1 MATCVKTSVR
11 ALELDI
17 SKSFPMFMAT
27 VPYKNAERE
36 LNSVIPVLPAGVAR
50 GRFWVGAVLG
60 MAVPVPG
67 ARILPGT
74 DRGTPRKGE
83 GCSNQQGP
91 SLTADPTGIEGQAL
105 IMLRTR
111 MEEGGAQRDG
121 IILAVP
127 VLANIEVG
135 NLITFL

>member
-1 MATCVKTSVR
+1 MAGSWADSSGGSPIQPDSQVRSETKGICREFEKVATCVKTSVR

-17 SKSFPMFMAT
+17 SKSFPMFMAM

-50 GRFWVGAVLG
+50 GRFWVAAVLG

-83 GCSNQQGP
+83 GAPISKVQVSP
-91 SLTADPTGIEGQAL
+91 LTRPE
-105 IMLRTR
+105 
-111 MEEGGAQRDG
+111 
-121 IILAVP
+121 
-127 VLANIEVG
+127 
-135 NLITFL
+135 